1 MRKIVCSIILSSS
14 LLLAN
19 SEYKDEKFQ
28 ILAKDVVN
36 SSENIITATGD
47 VVIYSPTYYLSANKA
62 IFKQDSEEIELFG
75 NVLIIKDNNIQS
87 QSDYAKVDLKN
98 DNANQTPVF
107 LMQKDNGIWVNSKES
122 DKQKELIKLDG
133 SIISS
138 CDCIDP
144 AWSIRTSS
152 SDYDTENMWINAYNP
167 RLYFK
172 DIPVFY
178 LPYWG
183 FPTDTTRRTG
193 LLLPYIGYSKSE
205 GLFYSQPIFLALAP
219 NYDLELIPQ
228 MRNLRG
234 AGIYS
239 NFRYADS
246 PDSMLEIKT
255 GYFKEKSKYRKKEEL
270 ENSEHYGIDLKY
282 KRENILSKNKKEH
295 SDGLYTKLTYL
306 NDVEYITL
314 DDDDLST
321 DKKVESKLNYFYN
334 TPSYYGGIYGKYYID
349 VSKKSNKNTLQE
361 LPQIQ
366 LHSYSKELFLE
377 GLLYSLDARYTN
389 YYRKEGLNADIYEL
403 NLPLSYSKNILDDYM
418 FVGIDNS
425 STLSKYNYSKSK
437 FKYDDA
443 TLLQNKTSF
452 FIGSDLIRP
461 YTDYIHTMNLKASY
475 DIPKN
480 LKKDGDIRGITL
492 KEHHNRAKYKELE
505 DFPIAQDHKQIKL
518 SLNQS
523 FYDKETTKQIVNHK
537 ISQSIMYDSFD
548 EFKTQDLE
556 NYLKFNHDYGS
567 FSSRVIYNMQDR
579 TIVESSNSLSLNYND
594 FNLSANYYKS
604 KSTDNEF
611 NYRDDVESYG
621 YKGSYKVA
629 KDYSISYF
637 ENYDI
642 KDKVR
647 NRQGIGLNIDDSCW
661 NLDLRVEK
669 EIKPGSRYNQ
679 VRKEYDSHKQTI
691 VYAQLILKPLGGV
704 KKRYVAKDNKNEFN

>member
-1 MRKIVCSIILSSS
+1 MRKIVCSIIVSSS

-19 SEYKDEKFQ
+19 AEYKDEKFQ
-28 ILAKDVVN
+28 LLAKDVVN
-36 SSENIITATGD
+36 SSDNIITATGD
-47 VVIYSPTYYLSANKA
+47 VVIYSPTYYLSASKA
-62 IFKQDSEEIELFG
+62 IFKQNSEIVELFG
-75 NVLIIKDNNIQS
+75 DVLVIKDNNIQT
-87 QSDYAKVDLKN
+87 QSDYALVDLKN
-98 DNANQTPVF
+98 ENATQTPVF

-122 DKQKELIKLDG
+122 NKEKELIKLDG
-133 SIISS
+133 TIISS
-138 CDCIDP
+138 CDCVDP

-152 SDYDTENMWINAYNP
+152 ADYDTEDMWINAYNP

-193 LLLPYIGYSKSE
+193 LLLPFIGYSKSE
-205 GLFYSQPIFLALAP
+205 GLFYSQPIFFALAP
-219 NYDLELIPQ
+219 NYDLELTPQ

-234 AGIYS
+234 AGVYS
-239 NFRYADS
+239 KFRYADS

-255 GYFKEKSKYRKKEEL
+255 GYFKEKSKYRRKESI
-270 ENSEHYGIDLKY
+270 ENSEHYGVDLKY
-282 KRENILSKNKKEH
+282 QRENILSKNKKEH

-314 DDDDLST
+314 EDDDLST
-321 DKKVESKLNYFYN
+321 DKKVESKINYFYN
-334 TPSYYGGIYGKYYID
+334 TPNYYGGIYGKYYID

-366 LHSYSKELFLE
+366 LHSYNKELLLE

-389 YYRKEGLNADIYEL
+389 YYRKEGLNADIYSL

-437 FKYDDA
+437 YRYDDA

-475 DIPKN
+475 DIPRN

-492 KEHHNRAKYKELE
+492 TENDNANKYKELR
-505 DFPIAQDHKQIKL
+505 DFPIVEDNKQIKL

-523 FYDKETTKQIVNHK
+523 LYNKETTKQIVNHK

-548 EFKTQDLE
+548 EFKAQDLE
-556 NYLKFNHDYGS
+556 NYIKLNHDYGS
-567 FSSRVIYNMQDR
+567 ISSRVTYNMQDR
-579 TIVESSNSLSLNYND
+579 TIVESSNNLSLNYND
-594 FNLSANYYKS
+594 FTLSANYYKS
-604 KSTDNEF
+604 KSTDNQF
-611 NYRDDVESYG
+611 NNRDNDESYG
-621 YKGSYKVA
+621 YKASYKVA
-629 KDYSISYF
+629 KDYKLSYY

-642 KDKVR
+642 KENVR
-647 NRQGIGLNIDDSCW
+647 NRQGIGINIDDSCW
-661 NLDLRVEK
+661 NLDLKVEK
-669 EIKPGSRYNQ
+669 EITPRSRYNQ
-679 VRKEYDSHKQTI
+679 SRKEYDSHKQTI
-691 VYAQLILKPLGGV
+691 VYAQLILKPLGGI
-704 KKRYVAKDNKNEFN
+704 KQKYITKDNKNELN